1 MRTAPLFLLVLAAA
15 CSKAAE
21 PVEQRPVRRA
31 SDAPRPA
38 INDSSRFAG
47 TVELSGGLES
57 ASEGLLL
64 VMLRAVGKDAP
75 LWAYMVDLRD
85 PEPER
90 AGLVRRDDGSR
101 ALVFTLSR
109 DTTLIGAPL
118 PPDVP
123 FEVAA
128 LYDPDGDI
136 DSKDGQVVASAPAR
150 RGDLGIRMEL
160 SRP

>member
-75 LWAYMVDLRD
+75 LWAYMV
-85 PEPER
+85 
-90 AGLVRRDDGSR
+90 
-101 ALVFTLSR
+101 
-109 DTTLIGAPL
+109 
-118 PPDVP
+118 
-123 FEVAA
+123 
-128 LYDPDGDI
+128 
-136 DSKDGQVVASAPAR
+136 
-150 RGDLGIRMEL
+150 
-160 SRP
+160 

>member
-1 MRTAPLFLLVLAAA
+1 
-15 CSKAAE
+15 
-21 PVEQRPVRRA
+21 
-31 SDAPRPA
+31 
-38 INDSSRFAG
+38 
-47 TVELSGGLES
+47 
-57 ASEGLLL
+57 
-64 VMLRAVGKDAP
+64 P